1 MECSVPTTVS
11 IASWAKGFILR
22 LVLKPTNFSFCW
34 RFFLDKRAP
43 QHIRKKNKMWC
54 NTAEFRTSWEQK
66 FYLLLGGTC
75 ISWSILDLRLPFST
89 IHLKV
94 FDSIKF
100 RNNSQNKFWVCF
112 FFPYNRYSHFHSP
125 RVCLIVHMSI
135 KEGQTMMTY
144 NHLENRGEKNLN
156 PFLTFQGPLL

>member
-100 RNNSQNKFWVCF
+100 RNNSQNKFSF
-112 FFPYNRYSHFHSP
+112 KLKRHLSKSQNQHFWKRMMEKKHW
-125 RVCLIVHMSI
+125 RTR
-135 KEGQTMMTY
+135 QTTWRWWRASRIGI
-144 NHLENRGEKNLN
+144 N
-156 PFLTFQGPLL
+156 